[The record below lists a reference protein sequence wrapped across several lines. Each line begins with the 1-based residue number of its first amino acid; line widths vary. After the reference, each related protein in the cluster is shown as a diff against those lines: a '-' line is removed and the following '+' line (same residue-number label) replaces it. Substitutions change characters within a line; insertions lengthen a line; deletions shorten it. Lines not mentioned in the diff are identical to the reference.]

1 MSNENNVV
9 VPPGVSGRE
18 PQFNINRVDLTTV
31 ANELAL
37 INLGDFEPLK
47 FKIDLGKF
55 MQEIKQFDDQWVDYL
70 PRVERPNNRQGLTLT
85 NLPGK
90 THQDNPSLAQAS
102 HEAGRR
108 LSENDFCEQTDVY
121 KACTSLHH
129 LLDYFRPLGR
139 TFLVK
144 SNIGGYFVPH
154 RDHPVMPRESFRVA
168 VFLCNCGPLQYD
180 WLIDTDRKLQ
190 IEHGRPYYINTR
202 KTHRTISWVDNSI
215 HLIMN
220 IPFTSE
226 NVAKL
231 IAKLQH
237 PH

>member
-1 MSNENNVV
+1 MSNETNIV
-9 VPPGVSGRE
+9 VPTKVSGKE
-18 PQFNINRVDLTTV
+18 PVFKVQDNDLENV

-37 INLGDFEPLK
+37 LNLGDFEPLK
-47 FKIDLGKF
+47 IRINTNQF
-55 MQEIKQFDDQWVDYL
+55 MQEIKQFEKDWVDYL
-70 PRVERPNNRQGLTLT
+70 PRIERPNNRQGLVLT

-90 THQDNPSLAQAS
+90 SHRDNPSLPQAS
-102 HEAGRR
+102 YEAGRR
-108 LSENDFCEQTDVY
+108 LSENDFNQPTELY
-121 KACTSLHH
+121 HACPSLHE
-129 LLDYFRPLGR
+129 LLNYFGPLGR

-154 RDHPVMPRESFRVA
+154 RDHPVMPRESFRVV
-168 VFLCNCGPLQYD
+168 VFLNNCGPLQYD
-180 WLIDTDRKLQ
+180 WWIDTDRKLQ
-190 IEHGRPYYINTR
+190 IEHGRPYYVNTR
-202 KTHRTISWVDNSI
+202 KTHRTVSWVDDSI

-220 IPFTSE
+220 IPFNST